1 LKKITYLISNIN
13 KSLAFEWIV
22 EELDKN
28 RFDLSFIL
36 LNNGGSDLEN
46 FLHSHDIQH
55 YRVHFT
61 GKKSLPIALLK
72 VLTNL
77 CRHRPDVIHCH
88 MFDACLIGLL
98 AGKLLAIRRRIF
110 TRHSGSYN
118 WYYNKKGLGYDRLFA
133 WLSTDVVAI
142 SQNVKNLLIEKECV
156 PSHKVSLVHHGF
168 KLDEFCNVPTS
179 RVEALQQKYNP
190 SKKRPVIGI
199 ISRWLHLKG
208 IQYIIPAF
216 NKLLKEYPDALLVLA
231 NAKGP
236 YRPEIEKQLSELP
249 SESYYIIPFEND
261 LFALYQ
267 LFDVYVHTPIN
278 PTIEAFG
285 QTYVEALA
293 SGTPSIFTLSGVAP
307 EFIEHEQNALV
318 VPFEDSDA
326 IYNSMERLV
335 SNNQLK
341 ERFVIN
347 GKQSV
352 SRFALKG
359 MIQKLEVLYQD
370 DKVI

>member
-1 LKKITYLISNIN
+1 
-13 KSLAFEWIV
+13 V

-231 NAKGP
+231 NANGP

-267 LFDVYVHTPIN
+267 LFDVYVHIPIN

-293 SGTPSIFTLSGVAP
+293 AGIPSVFTLSGVAP
-307 EFIEHEQNALV
+307 EFIENEKNALV
-318 VPFEDSDA
+318 VPFEDS
-326 IYNSMERLV
+326 
-335 SNNQLK
+335 
-341 ERFVIN
+341 
-347 GKQSV
+347 QSIT
-352 SRFALKG
+352 FALDRLIKDTNLRLILHKNG
-359 MIQKLEVLYQD
+359 RNSLSAFDLSMMMNKLEELYIQ
-370 DKVI
+370 